1 MAQKLND
8 AVVSHDED
16 AYIYETDTL
25 RVVLPEEVIE
35 RAVFKKAELALS
47 VTLDANVVLDP
58 YGLSDELID
67 SLVEDV
73 ALPMRRLA
81 DLIAEA
87 VDPDILAGEDD
98 PRRALAKL
106 REELEAALQ
115 SVRQAEARLPC

>member
-1 MAQKLND
+1 MAQKPND

-115 SVRQAEARLPC
+115 SVRQAESRLP

>member
-47 VTLDANVVLDP
+47 VTLNANVVLDP

-106 REELEAALQ
+106 REELEAALE
-115 SVRQAEARLPC
+115 SVRQAEARLP

>member
-115 SVRQAEARLPC
+115 CVRQAKARLS

>member
-1 MAQKLND
+1 MPTFTKRIRFASCFRGGHR
-8 AVVSHDED
+8 AR
-16 AYIYETDTL
+16 
-25 RVVLPEEVIE
+25 RVQEG
-35 RAVFKKAELALS
+35 RAGLKCA
-47 VTLDANVVLDP
+47 LDANVVLDP